1 MSLIKSG
8 LRARKLQFAFLTR
21 WVALDW
27 RMILAFCL
35 PFALYLLTAAPT
47 IYNLDSAELTT
58 AAATSGIAR
67 ATGYPL
73 YLMLGYLWSWLPLGD
88 VGYRM
93 NLLSAFNGALT
104 IALAE
109 RVLRRLAVG
118 PWATFGALGLLACAN
133 SFWSLSLVAEVY
145 TFQTTLMAALLL
157 VLLRWN
163 EHPSPQR
170 LALVGLMLG
179 LALSHHGA
187 TLLLLPGCAFFLLT
201 RSPRQMLA
209 PRALMFA
216 CGGLLLGLSC
226 YLYLPLRYVAHPLF
240 NYAGHYNALGQFISV
255 DLRTPQGVFWLVS
268 GQAFRND
275 MLAYDRF
282 ELWSEVE
289 RFGILIWRTFLGIGI
304 TPGIVGLIVL
314 LRRNWRLGGALLLM
328 WLCHVAFYVDYRVFD
343 KETMFLPAYLIWALW
358 LGVGYQTL
366 LNWVREPANESSWLR
381 LLPLQGL
388 ILGAALFAMLWN
400 WPLVDSS
407 RDWSTRTRS
416 ENILRHSEHGALIV
430 GWWDVVPSISYLQ
443 LVEGQRPDMETLNRF
458 LIAPDDLQRLL
469 LREIQRRPVYIDSVP
484 GGLQPLVETRT
495 VGPLLQLFP
504 KQKNGPR

>member
-8 LRARKLQFAFLTR
+8 LRARKLQFAFSTR

-27 RMILAFCL
+27 RTLLAFCL

-58 AAATSGIAR
+58 AAATGGITR

-73 YLMLGYLWSWLPLGD
+73 YLMLGYLWTWLPIGD

-93 NLLSAFNGALT
+93 NLWSALNGALT
-104 IALAE
+104 VALAE
-109 RVLRRLAVG
+109 HVLRRLVVG
-118 PWATFGALGLLACAN
+118 PWATFGALGLLTCAN

-157 VLLRWN
+157 ALLRWN
-163 EHPSPQR
+163 EHPSTQR
-170 LALVGLMLG
+170 LALGGLMIG
-179 LALSHHGA
+179 LALSHHGT

-201 RSPRQMLA
+201 RGPRHLLT
-209 PRALMFA
+209 PRSLFFG

-226 YLYLPLRYVAHPLF
+226 YLYLPLRYAANPPF
-240 NYAGHYNALGQFISV
+240 NYAGHYNALGQFIPV
-255 DLRTPQGVFWLVS
+255 DLHTLHGVFWLVS
-268 GQAFRND
+268 GQAFRSD

-282 ELWSEVE
+282 ELWGEVE

-304 TPGIVGLIVL
+304 TPGIVGLVVL
-314 LRRNWRLGGALLLM
+314 FRRNWRLGSTLLIM
-328 WLCHVAFYVDYRVFD
+328 WLCHVAFYINYRVFD

-358 LGVGYQTL
+358 LGVGYQAL
-366 LNWVREPANESSWLR
+366 IDWVYEPTNESSRLR
-381 LLPLQGL
+381 QLLLQGL
-388 ILGAALFAMLWN
+388 ILSAVLFAAVWN

-407 RDWSTRTRS
+407 SDWSTRTRS
-416 ENILRHSEHGALIV
+416 EGILQQSERGALIV
-430 GWWDVVPSISYLQ
+430 GWWDVVPPISYLQ
-443 LVEGQRPDMETLNRF
+443 LVEGQHPDIQTLNRF

-484 GGLQPLVETRT
+484 NGLQPLVETRA

-504 KQKNGPR
+504 ERNNGPR